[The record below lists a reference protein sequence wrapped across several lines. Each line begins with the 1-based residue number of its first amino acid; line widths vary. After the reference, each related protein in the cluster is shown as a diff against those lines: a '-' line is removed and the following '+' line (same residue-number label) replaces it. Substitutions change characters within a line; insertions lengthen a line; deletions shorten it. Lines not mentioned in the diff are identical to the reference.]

1 MFSLAFLLCIYITK
15 LPNNYNAVL
24 VRKESHTLVYWTSNY
39 GIIYFA
45 LTYWPP
51 WPMTLVLQICVKV
64 QLIMLITSAKLHHQ
78 AQFFLVLIVFV
89 SFLCILF
96 RSWGFWKVDQQICF
110 NSSFYKNQDLY
121 FPSCESMCLD
131 KNDKRCI
138 IINTILGQIQ
148 GFVFR
153 SWF

>member
-24 VRKESHTLVYWTSNY
+24 VRKESRTLVYWTSNY

-45 LTYWPP
+45 LILT
-51 WPMTLVLQICVKV
+51 TLTNDLVLQICVKV
-64 QLIMLITSAKLHHQ
+64 QLIMLITSAKLHNQ
-78 AQFFLVLIVFV
+78 AQFFLVFIIFV
-89 SFLCILF
+89 SFLCFLF
-96 RSWGFWKVDQQICF
+96 RSWGFWKDDQQICF
-110 NSSFYKNQDLY
+110 NSSFYNKNQDLY

-153 SWF
+153 S